1 MRALIV
7 KTSSLGDVLHTFG
20 VVEYLKKQGVE
31 RIGWA
36 VERKAAPLVR
46 AHPNVDTVIEI
57 ESPSLRSLFPRPSF
71 VREFF
76 RQRREI
82 KKESWDL
89 LFDLQANCKSAL
101 ISFLARANTKIGYGK
116 ARVAE
121 WPNILA
127 SNYRLTPPEG
137 LSVRSEYLWFAQ
149 EYFHDQTPF
158 SPSPVELVC
167 TKDQEED
174 VAAEFARWPER
185 SPVWIIAPGSY
196 WRSKTCR
203 FETLLGF
210 LKRSQE
216 RFSPYYIFA
225 AGTTEELSLAGK
237 LAEKFSQGSHVLFRP
252 DLVVLQHI
260 ISRAQAVVSMDSLV
274 LHLAATTKTPTFGL
288 FGPSSAKRYGPEG
301 ASHGFY
307 QGGCPRHS
315 VFTRRCSHLRTCER
329 SSCLYTADPEAIFG
343 ALSSWYEG
351 R

>member
-20 VVEYLKKQGVE
+20 VVEYLKRQGVE
-31 RIGWA
+31 TVGWA
-36 VERKAAPLVR
+36 VEKKAAPLIH

-57 ESPSLRSLFPRPSF
+57 DSASLRSLFPRPSF

-89 LFDLQANCKSAL
+89 LFDLQANCKSGL
-101 ISFLARANTKIGYGK
+101 ISFLARADTKIGYGRK
-116 ARVAE
+116 RVAE

-127 SNYRLTPPEG
+127 SNCRQTPPEG

-149 EYFHDQTPF
+149 EYFHDHTPF
-158 SPSPVELVC
+158 SPSSVELIC
-167 TKDQEED
+167 TKEQQED
-174 VAAEFARWPER
+174 VASEVSRWPEG
-185 SPVWIIAPGSY
+185 SPIWIIAPGSY
-196 WRSKTCR
+196 WKSKTCR
-203 FETLLGF
+203 FETILELI
-210 LKRSQE
+210 KRTQK
-216 RFSPYYIFA
+216 RFSPYFIFV
-225 AGTTEELSLAGK
+225 AGTTKEQSLAER
-237 LAEKFSQGSHVLFRP
+237 LVEKFPQTSHVLFRP

-260 ISRAQAVVSMDSLV
+260 MSRAQAVISMDSLV

-307 QGGCPRHS
+307 QGSCPLHQE
-315 VFTRRCSHLRTCER
+315 FARRCPQLRTCEQ
-329 SSCLYTADPEAIFG
+329 SPCLYGADPEAIFKE
-343 ALSSWYEG
+343 LSLWYEES
-351 R
+351 